1 MAKPL
6 CTRVKYSSKEWK
18 MNENEFNNAIRDLAE
33 RICKARLKR
42 KKVLVLVGAG
52 ISIPAGPEGVPSL
65 TQIFDHF
72 YEETERT
79 EEGNPQWERLR
90 SDQLNERTIRDLYPE
105 IIRTTAWRNTH
116 RWLWE
121 VVKKAEPTDA
131 HKVIAQLCKNGYIDY
146 VFSLN
151 YDDLFEK
158 AEKEVSGDKIFNPIK
173 VPENLTRSMRE
184 PKRRGT
190 PLIKAHGDLFMF
202 ICPHDGTII
211 PITRTTSADDEIF
224 EGHQEC
230 PRCGTQIAPHAMLP
244 DGTKLKSKNFISS
257 MSAKKQELDLLIC
270 IGFSGRFDSHIVDMV
285 KTFTHFEIETYNI
298 DPEPREM
305 LSILGHTGIIKTT
318 ANKAFNALNMELQRT
333 KEYRND
339 NADINPDFVDIF
351 FDPIYKN
358 IKLTDIEK
366 KICYTELFR
375 RLQGI
380 HQLGLKYCKFIGAN
394 HTRFE
399 HSIGVMQVA
408 DEMYMS
414 LKYITDSVSEKIKL
428 KPDIRRNKIERQILR
443 LAALLHDVGHVS
455 FGHVGEEILKEDF
468 SEKFSHETFSGYIL
482 SQLMKVIKPDSRTDP
497 YEWHDLLPIEG
508 NLCYTWRDL
517 SDLMVGE
524 SGIKVLDKI
533 IKSTFDAD
541 KIEYLLRDS
550 RMTGK
555 DYGTELDKSSL
566 FDNLIVNDDN
576 DLVIGEDAVSALE
589 RIAEARYHMYKEV
602 YFDTDVRGYE
612 TLLKKVLKAWVAGKR
627 DDEGKR
633 IISFDRME
641 KIAEYLFRNDLWLID
656 RILDDIRADF
666 KTATKNRETGGSSG
680 YEIFR
685 NDEQRKFARRALG
698 IIKGEEPLPKRL
710 LIEVIHKHK
719 DKMKKIMEKL
729 PFEIETKRYFLDK
742 VVIDTYTF
750 APYKKGEEPR
760 ILTHEY
766 DINQENSLLK
776 EKDLRE
782 CSQFIDTLS
791 RSYEYKIR
799 VYLMDKSLE
808 NSVLDEI
815 STFLKGEGIREDE
828 WEVKEYE

>member
-1 MAKPL
+1 
-6 CTRVKYSSKEWK
+6 
-18 MNENEFNNAIRDLAE
+18 MNENEYKEDIKDLAE
-33 RICKARLKR
+33 RIHKARLKR
-42 KKVLVLVGAG
+42 KKVMVLVGSG
-52 ISIPAGPEGVPSL
+52 ISLSAEPEGVPSL
-65 TQIFDHF
+65 TQIFNHF

-79 EEGNPQWERLR
+79 EEENSQWERLR

-131 HKVIAQLCKNGYIDY
+131 HKVIAHLCKNGYIDY

-158 AEKEVSGDKIFNPIK
+158 AEKEVSGDKIFNPIT

-184 PKRRGT
+184 PKRRGI
-190 PLIKAHGDLFMF
+190 PLIKAHGDLFML

-211 PITRTTSADDEIF
+211 PITRTTSPDDEIF

-230 PRCGTQIAPHAMLP
+230 PTCGTRIAPHTMLP

-285 KTFTHFEIETYNI
+285 KTFTHFEIVTYNI

-305 LSILGHTGIIKTT
+305 LSILGHKGIIKTK
-318 ANKAFNALNMELQRT
+318 ADKAFNALKMELQRT
-333 KEYRND
+333 KEYMKG
-339 NADINPDFVDIF
+339 NADINPDFVDLF
-351 FDPIYKN
+351 FDPVYKK

-414 LKYITDSVSEKIKL
+414 LKYITDSGSEKFKF
-428 KPDIRRNKIERQILR
+428 KPDIRRNKIERQFLR

-455 FGHVGEEILKEDF
+455 FGHVGEEILKEEF
-468 SEKFSHETFSGYIL
+468 SENFSHETFSDYIL
-482 SQLMKVIKPDSRTDP
+482 SQLMKAIKPDSRIDP
-497 YEWHDLLPIEG
+497 YECHDLLPIEG

-555 DYGTELDKSSL
+555 DYGTELDKSTL

-576 DLVIGEDAVSALE
+576 DLLIGEDAVSALE

-612 TLLKKVLKAWVAGKR
+612 TLLKKVLKAWVAGKK

-633 IISFDRME
+633 IMSFDRME
-641 KIAEYLFRNDLWLID
+641 KIEEYLFRNDLWLID
-656 RILDDIRADF
+656 QILEDIMADF
-666 KTATKNRETGGSSG
+666 ETAKKNRERGGSSG

-685 NDEQRKFARRALG
+685 DNEQREFARRALG

-710 LIEVIHKHK
+710 LIEVRHKHK

-729 PFEIETKRYFLDK
+729 PYEIETKRYFLDK

-750 APYKKGEEPR
+750 DPYKKEEEPR

-766 DINQENSLLK
+766 NQGNNLLK
-776 EKDLRE
+776 ERDLQE
-782 CSQFIDTLS
+782 CSRFIDTLS
-791 RSYEYKIR
+791 RSYEYNIR

-808 NSVLDEI
+808 NKVLDEI
-815 STFLKGEGIREDE
+815 TAFLEEEGIEEDK
-828 WEVKEYE
+828 WEVKEYD

>member
-1 MAKPL
+1 
-6 CTRVKYSSKEWK
+6 
-18 MNENEFNNAIRDLAE
+18 MNENEYKVDMKDLAE

-42 KKVLVLVGAG
+42 KKVMVLVGSG
-52 ISIPAGPEGVPSL
+52 ISLSAKPEGVPSL

-79 EEGNPQWERLR
+79 EEENPQWERLR
-90 SDQLNERTIRDLYPE
+90 SNQLNERTIRDLYPE
-105 IIRTTAWRNTH
+105 ITRTTAWRNTH

-121 VVKKAEPTDA
+121 VVKKAEPTEA
-131 HKVIAQLCKNGYIDY
+131 HKVIAQLCKKGYIDY

-173 VPENLTRSMRE
+173 VPENLTRSMKE

-190 PLIKAHGDLFMF
+190 PLIKAHGDLFML

-211 PITRTTSADDEIF
+211 PITRTTSPDDEIF

-230 PRCGTQIAPHAMLP
+230 PKCGTRIAPHTMLP
-244 DGTKLKSKNFISS
+244 DGTKLGSEKFISS
-257 MSAKKQELDLLIC
+257 VSAKRREFDLLIC
-270 IGFSGRFDSHIVDMV
+270 VGFSGRFDFHIVDMV
-285 KTFTHFEIETYNI
+285 RIFKKFGTLIYNI

-305 LSILGHTGIIKTT
+305 LSILGHKGFIKTT
-318 ANKAFNALNMELQRT
+318 ADETFKALETELQRI
-333 KEYRND
+333 KGNMGD
-339 NADINPDFVDIF
+339 NIDLNLDFVDIF
-351 FDPIYKN
+351 FDPVYKN
-358 IKLTDIEK
+358 IKLTNIEK
-366 KICYTELFR
+366 KTCYTELFR

-399 HSIGVMQVA
+399 HSIGVMQVS
-408 DEMYMS
+408 DDMYMS
-414 LKYITDSVSEKIKL
+414 LKYITDSDSEKFKF
-428 KPDIRRNKIERQILR
+428 KPDVRRNKIERQFLR

-455 FGHVGEEILKEDF
+455 FGHMGEEILKEEF
-468 SEKFSHETFSGYIL
+468 GKEFSHETFSTYIL
-482 SQLMKVIKPDSRTDP
+482 SQLMEAVKPDSRTNP

-517 SDLMVGE
+517 SDLMVGG

-550 RMTGK
+550 KMTGK

-576 DLVIGEDAVSALE
+576 DLVIGEGAVSALE

-627 DDEGKR
+627 DNEGKR

-641 KIAEYLFRNDLWLID
+641 KIAEYLFRNDLWLINQ
-656 RILDDIRADF
+656 ILEDIRADF
-666 KTATKNRETGGSSG
+666 KTAKRNREEGVDRG

-685 NDEQRKFARRALG
+685 DNEQREFARRALM

-710 LIEVIHKHK
+710 LIEVTHKHK
-719 DKMKKIMEKL
+719 DKMKKIMENL
-729 PFEIETKRYFLDK
+729 PYEIETKRYFLDK

-750 APYKKGEEPR
+750 APYKKEEEPR

-766 DINQENSLLK
+766 DINQENSSLK

-808 NSVLDEI
+808 NSVLDKI
-815 STFLKGEGIREDE
+815 STFLKGEGIGKDE

>member
-1 MAKPL
+1 M
-6 CTRVKYSSKEWK
+6 VMGSS
-18 MNENEFNNAIRDLAE
+18 
-33 RICKARLKR
+33 
-42 KKVLVLVGAG
+42 
-52 ISIPAGPEGVPSL
+52 
-65 TQIFDHF
+65 
-72 YEETERT
+72 
-79 EEGNPQWERLR
+79 
-90 SDQLNERTIRDLYPE
+90 
-105 IIRTTAWRNTH
+105 
-116 RWLWE
+116 
-121 VVKKAEPTDA
+121 KKAEPTEA
-131 HKVIAQLCKNGYIDY
+131 HKVIAELCRDGYIDY

-158 AEKEVSGDKIFNPIK
+158 AEKEVRGDKIFNPITA
-173 VPENLTRSMRE
+173 PENLTRSMKE

-202 ICPHDGTII
+202 ICPNDGKII
-211 PITRTTSADDEIF
+211 PIPRTISPDDEIF

-230 PRCGTQIAPHAMLP
+230 PTCGTRIAPHTMLP
-244 DGTKLKSKNFISS
+244 DGTKLKSENFISS
-257 MSAKKQELDLLIC
+257 VSEKKREFDLLIC

-285 KTFTHFEIETYNI
+285 KTFTSFEIVTYNI

-305 LSILGHTGIIKTT
+305 LSILGHKGIIKTT
-318 ANKAFNALNMELQRT
+318 ADKAFNALKEELQRI
-333 KEYRND
+333 KGYRIYNTD
-339 NADINPDFVDIF
+339 VNLDFVDIF
-351 FDPIYKN
+351 FDPVFKN

-399 HSIGVMQVA
+399 HSIGCLQVA
-408 DEMYMS
+408 DEMYMN
-414 LKYITDSVSEKIKL
+414 LKYITDKDTEKIRL
-428 KPDIRRNKIERQILR
+428 KPDIRRNKIERQFLR

-455 FGHVGEEILKEDF
+455 FGHVGEEILKEEF
-468 SEKFSHETFSGYIL
+468 GQKFSHETFSGYIL
-482 SQLMKVIKPDSRTDP
+482 SQLMEAIKPDSRTDP

-517 SDLMVGE
+517 SNLMVGK

-576 DLVIGEDAVSALE
+576 DLLIGEDAVSALE

-633 IISFDRME
+633 IKSFNRME
-641 KIAEYLFRNDLWLID
+641 KVEEYLFKNDLWLID
-656 RILDDIRADF
+656 QILGDIRADF
-666 KTATKNRETGGSSG
+666 ETAKTNRERGGSSG

-685 NDEQRKFARRALG
+685 NNEQREFARRALS

-719 DKMKKIMEKL
+719 DKMKKIMENL
-729 PFEIETKRYFLDK
+729 PYEIETKRYFLDN

-750 APYKKGEEPR
+750 APYKKEEEPR

-791 RSYEYKIR
+791 RSYEYNIR

-815 STFLKGEGIREDE
+815 STFLKGEGIGKDE
-828 WEVKEYE
+828 WAVKEYE